1 MEWAE
6 VVANPAL
13 RDLPFKI
20 ELNEYGKIVMTP
32 AKVIHAMYRGELGHL
47 LHKQRLDGLCA
58 TNCAIRTRQGTK
70 VADVAWVSLDRAA
83 LIRDECDA
91 SIAPQVCLE
100 VVYAKGEMNAKK
112 RLYFEQGAHEVWFCD
127 EYGRMAFYDKA
138 GKILNSKLF
147 PDFPVCVELPLTGRH
162 L

>member
-6 VVANPAL
+6 VVAHPAL

-70 VADVAWVSLDRAA
+70 VADVVH
-83 LIRDECDA
+83 
-91 SIAPQVCLE
+91 
-100 VVYAKGEMNAKK
+100 
-112 RLYFEQGAHEVWFCD
+112 RLFRRYWSS
-127 EYGRMAFYDKA
+127 R
-138 GKILNSKLF
+138 KLF
-147 PDFPVCVELPLTGRH
+147 LPNHIRYTYDYLLLYR
-162 L
+162 